1 MTAVLA
7 APPTAPPVWVV
18 AVDNGTRA
26 RITAALR
33 AAGIPVGARAE
44 AEALVLI
51 AAPTVEAA
59 IEACP
64 TTPPDIVVADRFS
77 QIGARRA
84 LRMGIGTLLRT
95 ADLTPGRLV
104 AAVEAAHAGEGR
116 VPYDVLVGLLGGTAD
131 RVGPT
136 PLTPRQTGVL
146 SLMADGHG
154 NADIAVLLR
163 CSEHT
168 VKNVIYELMGRLQAR
183 NRSHA
188 VARAIRIGLI

>member
-7 APPTAPPVWVV
+7 APPSAPPVRVV
-18 AVDNGTRA
+18 AVDSGTRA

-33 AAGIPVGARAE
+33 AAGIPVGDRAA

-64 TTPPDIVVADRFS
+64 STPPDIVVADRFG
-77 QIGARRA
+77 QIGTRRA

-104 AAVEAAHAGEGR
+104 AAVEAARAGEGR

-131 RVGPT
+131 RTGAT